1 MVIAFAGWND
11 AGGASTWAIRSLI
24 EKTIAT
30 EILTFD
36 SEEFYDF
43 SRERPTV
50 HLDGESRSLSW
61 PKNTISLSND
71 GSLLLMEGVEPQ
83 LNWKSFTQNILAEA
97 QNHNVSMII
106 TLGSLLAEVPHSRPV
121 LIHGVSENTEI
132 NKSYGLQTSSYEGPT
147 GIIGVINQLSTD
159 AGIPNMSF
167 WATVPNYVAGAES
180 PKAALALIEKLKT
193 TLNLSLNT
201 TDLEI
206 ASSAYERQINQII
219 EGDPDTS
226 KYVDELEDN
235 YDAGDYEIASPEDF
249 VKDVNGLQFPI
260 QKEDVWSDT
269 DENFYDK
276 IRGQRVVK
284 GYGTQQSVNMALNS

>member
-1 MVIAFAGWND
+1 MIKVLSMSEFGMDIDDSSTKAPIMVLAFAGWND

-43 SRERPTV
+43 SKERPTV
-50 HLDGESRSLSW
+50 HLDGESRFLSW

-83 LNWKSFTQNILAEA
+83 LNWQTFTQNILAEA
-97 QNHNVSMII
+97 QKYNVSMII

-132 NKSYGLQTSSYEGPT
+132 NRTYGLQTSSYEGPT

-180 PKAALALIEKLKT
+180 PKAALALIERLKT

-219 EGDPDTS
+219 EGDEDTS
-226 KYVDELEDN
+226 KYVDELEDS
-235 YDAGDYEIASPEDF
+235 YDAGDYEVASPEDF
-249 VKDVNGLQFPI
+249 VKDV
-260 QKEDVWSDT
+260 
-269 DENFYDK
+269 ENFLRD
-276 IRGQRVVK
+276 QD
-284 GYGTQQSVNMALNS
+284 

>member
-1 MVIAFAGWND
+1 MSEFGMDIDDSSTKAPIMVLAFAGWND

-50 HLDGESRSLSW
+50 QLDGESRFLSW

-71 GSLLLMEGVEPQ
+71 GSLLFMEGVEPQ
-83 LNWKSFTQNILAEA
+83 LNWQTFTQNILAEA
-97 QNHNVSMII
+97 KKYNVSMIV

-132 NKSYGLQTSSYEGPT
+132 NRTYGLQTSSYEGPT

-180 PKAALALIEKLKT
+180 PKAALALIERLKT

-219 EGDPDTS
+219 EGDEDTS
-226 KYVDELEDN
+226 KYVDELEDS
-235 YDAGDYEIASPEDF
+235 YDAGDYEVASPEDF
-249 VKDVNGLQFPI
+249 VKDV
-260 QKEDVWSDT
+260 
-269 DENFYDK
+269 ENFLRNQD
-276 IRGQRVVK
+276 
-284 GYGTQQSVNMALNS
+284 

>member
-1 MVIAFAGWND
+1 MSEFGMNIDDSSTKAPIMVLAFAGWND

-50 HLDGESRSLSW
+50 QLDGESRFLSW

-83 LNWKSFTQNILAEA
+83 LNWQTFTQNILAEA
-97 QNHNVSMII
+97 QKYNVSMII

-132 NKSYGLQTSSYEGPT
+132 NRTYGLQTSSYEGPT

-180 PKAALALIEKLKT
+180 PKAALALIERLKT

-219 EGDPDTS
+219 EGDEDTS
-226 KYVDELEDN
+226 KYVDELEDS
-235 YDAGDYEIASPEDF
+235 YDAGDYEVASPEDF
-249 VKDVNGLQFPI
+249 VKDV
-260 QKEDVWSDT
+260 
-269 DENFYDK
+269 ENFLRD
-276 IRGQRVVK
+276 QD
-284 GYGTQQSVNMALNS
+284 

>member
-1 MVIAFAGWND
+1 MIKVLSMSEFGMNIDDSSTKDPIMVIAFAGWND

-83 LNWKSFTQNILAEA
+83 LNWQTFTQNILAEA
-97 QNHNVSMII
+97 QKYNVSMII

-132 NKSYGLQTSSYEGPT
+132 NRTYGLQTSSYEGPT

-180 PKAALALIEKLKT
+180 PKAALALIERLKT

-219 EGDPDTS
+219 EGDEDTS
-226 KYVDELEDN
+226 KYVDELENN
-235 YDAGDYEIASPEDF
+235 YDAGDYELASPEDF
-249 VKDVNGLQFPI
+249 VKDV
-260 QKEDVWSDT
+260 
-269 DENFYDK
+269 ENFLRD
-276 IRGQRVVK
+276 QD
-284 GYGTQQSVNMALNS
+284 

>member
-1 MVIAFAGWND
+1 MSEFGMNIDDSSTKAPIMVLAFAGWND

-50 HLDGESRSLSW
+50 HLDGESRFLSW

-83 LNWKSFTQNILAEA
+83 LNWQTFTQNILAEA
-97 QNHNVSMII
+97 KKYNVSMII

-132 NKSYGLQTSSYEGPT
+132 NRTYGLQTSSYEGPT

-180 PKAALALIEKLKT
+180 PKAALALIERLKT

-219 EGDPDTS
+219 EGDEDTS
-226 KYVDELEDN
+226 KYVDELEDS
-235 YDAGDYEIASPEDF
+235 YDAGDYEVASPEDF
-249 VKDVNGLQFPI
+249 VKDV
-260 QKEDVWSDT
+260 
-269 DENFYDK
+269 ENFLRNQD
-276 IRGQRVVK
+276 
-284 GYGTQQSVNMALNS
+284 

>member
-1 MVIAFAGWND
+1 MIKVLSMSEFGMNIDDSTTKAPIMVIAFAGWND

-50 HLDGESRSLSW
+50 HLNGESRFLSW

-83 LNWKSFTQNILAEA
+83 LNWQTFTQNILAEA
-97 QNHNVSMII
+97 KKYNVSMII

-132 NKSYGLQTSSYEGPT
+132 NRTYGLQTSSYEGPT

-180 PKAALALIEKLKT
+180 PKAALALIERLKI

-219 EGDPDTS
+219 EGDEDTS
-226 KYVDELEDN
+226 KYVDELEDS
-235 YDAGDYEIASPEDF
+235 YDAGDYEVASPEDF
-249 VKDVNGLQFPI
+249 VKDV
-260 QKEDVWSDT
+260 
-269 DENFYDK
+269 ENFLRD
-276 IRGQRVVK
+276 QD
-284 GYGTQQSVNMALNS
+284 

>member
-1 MVIAFAGWND
+1 MIKVLSMSEFGMDIDDSSTKAPVMVIAFAGWND

-36 SEEFYDF
+36 SEEYYDF

-50 HLDGESRSLSW
+50 HLDGESRFLSW

-83 LNWKSFTQNILAEA
+83 LNWQTFTQNILAEA
-97 QNHNVSMII
+97 QKYNVSMII

-132 NKSYGLQTSSYEGPT
+132 NRTYGLQTSSYEGPT

-180 PKAALALIEKLKT
+180 PKAALALIERLKT

-219 EGDPDTS
+219 EGDEDTS

-235 YDAGDYEIASPEDF
+235 YDAGDYEVASPEDF
-249 VKDVNGLQFPI
+249 VKDV
-260 QKEDVWSDT
+260 
-269 DENFYDK
+269 ENFLRD
-276 IRGQRVVK
+276 QD
-284 GYGTQQSVNMALNS
+284 

>member
-1 MVIAFAGWND
+1 MIKVLSMSEFGMDIDDSSTKAPIMVLAFAGWND

-36 SEEFYDF
+36 SEKFYDF

-50 HLDGESRSLSW
+50 HLDGESRFLSW

-83 LNWKSFTQNILAEA
+83 LNWQTFTQNILAEA
-97 QNHNVSMII
+97 QKYNVSMII

-121 LIHGVSENTEI
+121 LVHGVSENTEI
-132 NKSYGLQTSSYEGPT
+132 NRTYGLQTSSYEGPT
-147 GIIGVINQLSTD
+147 GIVGVINQLSTD

-180 PKAALALIEKLKT
+180 PKAALALIERLKT

-219 EGDPDTS
+219 EGDEDTS
-226 KYVDELEDN
+226 KYVDELEDS
-235 YDAGDYEIASPEDF
+235 YDAGDYEVASPEDF
-249 VKDVNGLQFPI
+249 VKDV
-260 QKEDVWSDT
+260 
-269 DENFYDK
+269 ENFLRNQD
-276 IRGQRVVK
+276 
-284 GYGTQQSVNMALNS
+284 

>member
-1 MVIAFAGWND
+1 MSEFGMNIDDSTTKAPIMVLAFAGWND

-50 HLDGESRSLSW
+50 HLDGESRFLSW

-83 LNWKSFTQNILAEA
+83 LNWQTFTQNILAEA
-97 QNHNVSMII
+97 QKYNVSMII

-132 NKSYGLQTSSYEGPT
+132 NRTYGLQTSSYEGPT

-159 AGIPNMSF
+159 AGISNMSF

-180 PKAALALIEKLKT
+180 PKAALALIERLKT

-219 EGDPDTS
+219 EGDEDTS
-226 KYVDELEDN
+226 KYVDELENN
-235 YDAGDYEIASPEDF
+235 YDAGDYEVASPEDF
-249 VKDVNGLQFPI
+249 VKDV
-260 QKEDVWSDT
+260 
-269 DENFYDK
+269 ENFLRD
-276 IRGQRVVK
+276 QD
-284 GYGTQQSVNMALNS
+284 

>member
-1 MVIAFAGWND
+1 MIKVLSMSEFGMDIDDSSTKAPVMVIAFAGWND

-83 LNWKSFTQNILAEA
+83 LNWQTFTQNILAEA
-97 QNHNVSMII
+97 QKYNVSMII

-132 NKSYGLQTSSYEGPT
+132 NRTYGLQTSSYEGPT
-147 GIIGVINQLSTD
+147 GIIGVINQLSTE

-180 PKAALALIEKLKT
+180 PKAALALIERLKT

-219 EGDPDTS
+219 EGDEDTS

-235 YDAGDYEIASPEDF
+235 YDAGDYEVASPEDF
-249 VKDVNGLQFPI
+249 VKDV
-260 QKEDVWSDT
+260 
-269 DENFYDK
+269 ENFLRD
-276 IRGQRVVK
+276 QD
-284 GYGTQQSVNMALNS
+284 

>member
-1 MVIAFAGWND
+1 MSEFGMNIDDSTTKAPIMVIAFAGWND

-50 HLDGESRSLSW
+50 QLDGESRFLSW

-71 GSLLLMEGVEPQ
+71 GSLLFMEGVEPQ
-83 LNWKSFTQNILAEA
+83 LNWQTFTQNILAEA
-97 QNHNVSMII
+97 KKYNVSMII

-132 NKSYGLQTSSYEGPT
+132 NRTYGLQTSSYEGPT

-180 PKAALALIEKLKT
+180 PKAALALIERLKT

-219 EGDPDTS
+219 EGDEDTS
-226 KYVDELEDN
+226 KYVDELEDS
-235 YDAGDYEIASPEDF
+235 YDAGDYEVASPEDF
-249 VKDVNGLQFPI
+249 VKDV
-260 QKEDVWSDT
+260 
-269 DENFYDK
+269 ENFLRNQD
-276 IRGQRVVK
+276 
-284 GYGTQQSVNMALNS
+284 

>member
-1 MVIAFAGWND
+1 MSEFGKIADGSSTKAPIMVLAFAGWND

-36 SEEFYDF
+36 SEDYYDF

-50 HLDGESRSLSW
+50 HLDGESRFLSW
-61 PKNTISLSND
+61 PKNTISLSDD
-71 GSLLLMEGVEPQ
+71 GSLLLMEGIEPQ
-83 LNWKSFTQNILAEA
+83 LNWRTFTQNILAEA
-97 QNHNVSMII
+97 QKHNVSMII

-132 NKSYGLQTSSYEGPT
+132 NKSFGLQTSSYEGPT

-180 PKAALALIEKLKT
+180 PKAALALIERLKA

-219 EGDPDTS
+219 EGDEDTS

-235 YDAGDYEIASPEDF
+235 YDAGDYEVASPEDF
-249 VKDVNGLQFPI
+249 VKDV
-260 QKEDVWSDT
+260 
-269 DENFYDK
+269 ENFLRD
-276 IRGQRVVK
+276 QD
-284 GYGTQQSVNMALNS
+284 

>member
-1 MVIAFAGWND
+1 MIKVLSMSEFGMDIDDSSTKAPVMVIAFAGWND

-50 HLDGESRSLSW
+50 HLDGESRFLSW

-83 LNWKSFTQNILAEA
+83 LNWQTFTQNILAEA
-97 QNHNVSMII
+97 KKYNVSMII

-132 NKSYGLQTSSYEGPT
+132 NRTYGLQTSSYEGPT

-180 PKAALALIEKLKT
+180 PKAALALIERLKT

-219 EGDPDTS
+219 EGDEDTS

-235 YDAGDYEIASPEDF
+235 YDAGDYEVASPEDF
-249 VKDVNGLQFPI
+249 VKDV
-260 QKEDVWSDT
+260 
-269 DENFYDK
+269 ENFLRD
-276 IRGQRVVK
+276 QD
-284 GYGTQQSVNMALNS
+284 

>member
-1 MVIAFAGWND
+1 MSEFGMDIDDSSTKAPIMVLAFAGWND

-43 SRERPTV
+43 SKERPTV
-50 HLDGESRSLSW
+50 HLDGESRFLSW

-83 LNWKSFTQNILAEA
+83 LNWQTFTQNILAEA
-97 QNHNVSMII
+97 QKYNVSMII

-132 NKSYGLQTSSYEGPT
+132 NRTYGLQTSSYEGPT

-180 PKAALALIEKLKT
+180 PKAALALIERLKT

-219 EGDPDTS
+219 EGDEDTS
-226 KYVDELEDN
+226 KYVDELEDS
-235 YDAGDYEIASPEDF
+235 YDAGDYEVASPEDF
-249 VKDVNGLQFPI
+249 VKDV
-260 QKEDVWSDT
+260 
-269 DENFYDK
+269 ENFLRD
-276 IRGQRVVK
+276 QD
-284 GYGTQQSVNMALNS
+284 

>member
-1 MVIAFAGWND
+1 MIKVLSMSEFGMNIDDSTTKAPIMVIAFAGWND

-50 HLDGESRSLSW
+50 HLDGESRFLSW

-83 LNWKSFTQNILAEA
+83 LNWQTFTQNILAEA
-97 QNHNVSMII
+97 QKYNVSMII

-132 NKSYGLQTSSYEGPT
+132 NRTYGLQTSSYEGPT

-180 PKAALALIEKLKT
+180 PKAALALIERLKT

-219 EGDPDTS
+219 EGDEDTS
-226 KYVDELEDN
+226 KYVNELEDN
-235 YDAGDYEIASPEDF
+235 YDAGDYEVASPEDF
-249 VKDVNGLQFPI
+249 VKDV
-260 QKEDVWSDT
+260 
-269 DENFYDK
+269 ENFLRD
-276 IRGQRVVK
+276 QD
-284 GYGTQQSVNMALNS
+284 

>member
-1 MVIAFAGWND
+1 MIKVLSMSEFGMDIDDSSTKAPIMVLAFAGWND

-50 HLDGESRSLSW
+50 HLDGESRFLSW

-83 LNWKSFTQNILAEA
+83 LNWQTFTQNILAEA
-97 QNHNVSMII
+97 QKYNVSMII

-132 NKSYGLQTSSYEGPT
+132 NRTYGLQTSSYEGPT

-235 YDAGDYEIASPEDF
+235 YDAGDYEVASPEDF
-249 VKDVNGLQFPI
+249 VKDV
-260 QKEDVWSDT
+260 
-269 DENFYDK
+269 ENFLRD
-276 IRGQRVVK
+276 QD
-284 GYGTQQSVNMALNS
+284 

>member
-1 MVIAFAGWND
+1 MSEFGMITEESSPKAPIMVIAFAGWND
-11 AGGASTWAIRSLI
+11 AGGASTWAIRSLV

-36 SEEFYDF
+36 SEDYYDF

-50 HLDGESRSLSW
+50 HLDGESRFLSW
-61 PKNTISLSND
+61 PKNTISLSDD

-83 LNWKSFTQNILAEA
+83 LNWKTFTQSILDEA

-235 YDAGDYEIASPEDF
+235 YDAGDYEVASPEDF
-249 VKDVNGLQFPI
+249 VKDV
-260 QKEDVWSDT
+260 
-269 DENFYDK
+269 ENFLRD
-276 IRGQRVVK
+276 QD
-284 GYGTQQSVNMALNS
+284 

>member
-1 MVIAFAGWND
+1 MSEFGMNIDDSSTKDPIMVIAFAGWND

-83 LNWKSFTQNILAEA
+83 LNWQTFTQNILAEA
-97 QNHNVSMII
+97 QKHNVSMII

-132 NKSYGLQTSSYEGPT
+132 NRTYGLQTSSYEGPT

-180 PKAALALIEKLKT
+180 PKAALALIERLKT

-219 EGDPDTS
+219 EGDEDTS

-235 YDAGDYEIASPEDF
+235 YDAGDYEVASPEDF
-249 VKDVNGLQFPI
+249 VKDV
-260 QKEDVWSDT
+260 
-269 DENFYDK
+269 ENFLRD
-276 IRGQRVVK
+276 QD
-284 GYGTQQSVNMALNS
+284 

>member
-1 MVIAFAGWND
+1 MIKVLSMSEFGMDIDDSSTKAPVMVIAFAGWND

-50 HLDGESRSLSW
+50 HLDGESRFLSW

-83 LNWKSFTQNILAEA
+83 LNWQTFTQNILAEA
-97 QNHNVSMII
+97 QKYNVSMII

-132 NKSYGLQTSSYEGPT
+132 NRTYGLQTSSYEGPT

-180 PKAALALIEKLKT
+180 PKAALALIERLKT

-219 EGDPDTS
+219 EGDEDTS

-235 YDAGDYEIASPEDF
+235 YDAGGYEVASPEDF
-249 VKDVNGLQFPI
+249 VKDV
-260 QKEDVWSDT
+260 
-269 DENFYDK
+269 ENFLRD
-276 IRGQRVVK
+276 QD
-284 GYGTQQSVNMALNS
+284 

>member
-1 MVIAFAGWND
+1 MIKVLSMSEFGMNIDDSSTKAPIMVIAFAGWND

-50 HLDGESRSLSW
+50 HLDGGSRFLSW

-83 LNWKSFTQNILAEA
+83 LNWQTFTQNILAEA
-97 QNHNVSMII
+97 QKYNVSMII

-132 NKSYGLQTSSYEGPT
+132 NRTYGLQTSSYEGPT

-180 PKAALALIEKLKT
+180 PKAALALIERLKT

-219 EGDPDTS
+219 EGDEDTS

-235 YDAGDYEIASPEDF
+235 YDAGDYEVASPEDF
-249 VKDVNGLQFPI
+249 VKDV
-260 QKEDVWSDT
+260 
-269 DENFYDK
+269 ENFLRD
-276 IRGQRVVK
+276 QD
-284 GYGTQQSVNMALNS
+284 

>member
-1 MVIAFAGWND
+1 MSEFGMDIDDSSTKAPVMVIAFAGWND

-30 EILTFD
+30 EILTFE

-50 HLDGESRSLSW
+50 HLDGESRFLSW

-71 GSLLLMEGVEPQ
+71 GSFLFMEGVEPQ
-83 LNWKSFTQNILAEA
+83 LNWQTFTQNILAEA
-97 QNHNVSMII
+97 KKYNVSMII

-121 LIHGVSENTEI
+121 LVHGVSENTEI
-132 NKSYGLQTSSYEGPT
+132 NRTYGLQTSSYEGPT

-180 PKAALALIEKLKT
+180 PKAALALIERLKT

-219 EGDPDTS
+219 EGDEDTS

-235 YDAGDYEIASPEDF
+235 YDAGDYEVASPEDF
-249 VKDVNGLQFPI
+249 VKDV
-260 QKEDVWSDT
+260 
-269 DENFYDK
+269 ENFLRD
-276 IRGQRVVK
+276 QD
-284 GYGTQQSVNMALNS
+284 

>member
-1 MVIAFAGWND
+1 MIKVLSMSEFGMDIDDSSTKAPVMVIAFAGWND

-50 HLDGESRSLSW
+50 HLDGESRFLSW

-83 LNWKSFTQNILAEA
+83 LNWQTFTQNILAEA
-97 QNHNVSMII
+97 QKYNVSMII

-132 NKSYGLQTSSYEGPT
+132 NRTYGLQTSSYEGPT

-180 PKAALALIEKLKT
+180 PKAALALIERLKT

-219 EGDPDTS
+219 EGDEDTS
-226 KYVDELEDN
+226 KYVDELENN
-235 YDAGDYEIASPEDF
+235 YDAGDYEVASPEDF
-249 VKDVNGLQFPI
+249 VKDV
-260 QKEDVWSDT
+260 
-269 DENFYDK
+269 ENFLRD
-276 IRGQRVVK
+276 QD
-284 GYGTQQSVNMALNS
+284 

>member
-1 MVIAFAGWND
+1 MSEFGMITEESSPKAPIMVVAFAGWND
-11 AGGASTWAIRSLI
+11 AGGASTWAIRSLL

-36 SEEFYDF
+36 SEGYYDF

-50 HLDGESRSLSW
+50 HLDGESRFLSW

-83 LNWKSFTQNILAEA
+83 LNWQTFTQNILAEA
-97 QNHNVSMII
+97 QKYNVSMII

-180 PKAALALIEKLKT
+180 PKAALALIERLKT

-219 EGDPDTS
+219 EGDEDTS
-226 KYVDELEDN
+226 KYVDELENN
-235 YDAGDYEIASPEDF
+235 YDAGDYEVASPEDF
-249 VKDVNGLQFPI
+249 VKDV
-260 QKEDVWSDT
+260 
-269 DENFYDK
+269 ENFLRD
-276 IRGQRVVK
+276 QD
-284 GYGTQQSVNMALNS
+284 

>member
-1 MVIAFAGWND
+1 MSEFGMITEESSPKAPIMVIAFAGWND
-11 AGGASTWAIRSLI
+11 AGGASTWAIRSLL

-36 SEEFYDF
+36 SEGYYDF

-50 HLDGESRSLSW
+50 HLDGESRFLSW
-61 PKNTISLSND
+61 PKNTISLSDD

-83 LNWKSFTQNILAEA
+83 LNWKTFTQNILAEA
-97 QNHNVSMII
+97 QNHKVSMII

-235 YDAGDYEIASPEDF
+235 YDAGDYEVASPEDF
-249 VKDVNGLQFPI
+249 VKDV
-260 QKEDVWSDT
+260 
-269 DENFYDK
+269 ENFLRD
-276 IRGQRVVK
+276 QD
-284 GYGTQQSVNMALNS
+284 

>member
-1 MVIAFAGWND
+1 MSEFGMNIDDSSTKDPIMVIAFAGWND

-83 LNWKSFTQNILAEA
+83 LNWQTFTQNILAEA
-97 QNHNVSMII
+97 QKHNVSMII

-132 NKSYGLQTSSYEGPT
+132 NRTYGLQTSSYEGPT

-180 PKAALALIEKLKT
+180 PKAALALIERLKT

-219 EGDPDTS
+219 EGDEDTS
-226 KYVDELEDN
+226 KYVDELENN
-235 YDAGDYEIASPEDF
+235 YDAGDYEVASPEDF
-249 VKDVNGLQFPI
+249 VKDV
-260 QKEDVWSDT
+260 
-269 DENFYDK
+269 ENFLRD
-276 IRGQRVVK
+276 QD
-284 GYGTQQSVNMALNS
+284 

>member
-1 MVIAFAGWND
+1 MSEFGMNIDDSSTKAPIMVIAFAGWND

-50 HLDGESRSLSW
+50 HLDGESRFLSW

-83 LNWKSFTQNILAEA
+83 LNWQTFTQNILAEA
-97 QNHNVSMII
+97 QKYNVSMII

-132 NKSYGLQTSSYEGPT
+132 NRTYGLQTSSYEGPT

-180 PKAALALIEKLKT
+180 PKAALALIERLKT

-219 EGDPDTS
+219 EGDEDTS
-226 KYVDELEDN
+226 KYVDELEDS
-235 YDAGDYEIASPEDF
+235 YDAGDYEVASPEDF
-249 VKDVNGLQFPI
+249 VKDV
-260 QKEDVWSDT
+260 
-269 DENFYDK
+269 ENFLRD
-276 IRGQRVVK
+276 QD
-284 GYGTQQSVNMALNS
+284 

>member
-1 MVIAFAGWND
+1 MIKVLSMSEFGMDIDDSSTKAPVMVIAFAGWND

-50 HLDGESRSLSW
+50 HLDGESRFLSW

-83 LNWKSFTQNILAEA
+83 LNWQTFTQNILAEA
-97 QNHNVSMII
+97 QKYNVSMII

-132 NKSYGLQTSSYEGPT
+132 NRTHGLQTSSYEGPT

-180 PKAALALIEKLKT
+180 PKAALALIERLKT

-219 EGDPDTS
+219 EGDEDTS

-235 YDAGDYEIASPEDF
+235 YDAGDYEVASPEDF
-249 VKDVNGLQFPI
+249 VKDV
-260 QKEDVWSDT
+260 
-269 DENFYDK
+269 ENFLRD
-276 IRGQRVVK
+276 QD
-284 GYGTQQSVNMALNS
+284 

>member
-1 MVIAFAGWND
+1 MIKVLSMSEFGMDIDDSSTKAPVMVIAFAGWND

-50 HLDGESRSLSW
+50 HLDGESRFLRW

-83 LNWKSFTQNILAEA
+83 LNWQTFTQNILAEA
-97 QNHNVSMII
+97 QKYNVSMII

-132 NKSYGLQTSSYEGPT
+132 NRTYGLQTSSYEGPT

-180 PKAALALIEKLKT
+180 PKAALALIERLKT

-219 EGDPDTS
+219 EGDEDTS

-235 YDAGDYEIASPEDF
+235 YDAGDYEVASPEDF
-249 VKDVNGLQFPI
+249 VKDV
-260 QKEDVWSDT
+260 
-269 DENFYDK
+269 ENFLRD
-276 IRGQRVVK
+276 QD
-284 GYGTQQSVNMALNS
+284 

>member
-1 MVIAFAGWND
+1 MIKVLSMSEFGMDIDDSSTKAPVMVIAFAGWND

-50 HLDGESRSLSW
+50 QLDGESRFLSW

-83 LNWKSFTQNILAEA
+83 LNWQTFTQNILAEA
-97 QNHNVSMII
+97 QKYNVSMII

-132 NKSYGLQTSSYEGPT
+132 NRTYGLQTSSYEGPT

-180 PKAALALIEKLKT
+180 PKAALALIERLKT

-219 EGDPDTS
+219 EGDEDTS
-226 KYVDELEDN
+226 KYVDELEDS
-235 YDAGDYEIASPEDF
+235 YDAGDYEVASPEDF
-249 VKDVNGLQFPI
+249 VKDV
-260 QKEDVWSDT
+260 
-269 DENFYDK
+269 ENFLRNQD
-276 IRGQRVVK
+276 
-284 GYGTQQSVNMALNS
+284 

>member
-1 MVIAFAGWND
+1 MSEFGMDIDDSSTKAPVMVIAFAGWND

-50 HLDGESRSLSW
+50 HLDGESRFLSW

-71 GSLLLMEGVEPQ
+71 GSFLFMEGVEPQ
-83 LNWKSFTQNILAEA
+83 LNWQTFTQNILAEA
-97 QNHNVSMII
+97 QKFNVSMII

-132 NKSYGLQTSSYEGPT
+132 NKTYGLQTSSYEGPT

-180 PKAALALIEKLKT
+180 PKAALALIERLKT

-219 EGDPDTS
+219 EGDEDTS

-235 YDAGDYEIASPEDF
+235 YDAGDYEVASPEDF
-249 VKDVNGLQFPI
+249 VKDV
-260 QKEDVWSDT
+260 
-269 DENFYDK
+269 ENFLRD
-276 IRGQRVVK
+276 QD
-284 GYGTQQSVNMALNS
+284 

>member
-1 MVIAFAGWND
+1 MSEIGMNIDDSSSKDPIMVIAFAGWND

-83 LNWKSFTQNILAEA
+83 LNWQTFTQNILAEA
-97 QNHNVSMII
+97 QKYNVSMII

-132 NKSYGLQTSSYEGPT
+132 NRTYGLQTSSYEGPT

-180 PKAALALIEKLKT
+180 PKAALALIERLKT

-219 EGDPDTS
+219 EGDEDTS
-226 KYVDELEDN
+226 KYVDELENN
-235 YDAGDYEIASPEDF
+235 YDAGDYEVASPEDF
-249 VKDVNGLQFPI
+249 VKDV
-260 QKEDVWSDT
+260 
-269 DENFYDK
+269 ENFLRD
-276 IRGQRVVK
+276 QD
-284 GYGTQQSVNMALNS
+284 

>member
-1 MVIAFAGWND
+1 MSEFGMDIDDSSTKAPVMVIAFAGWND

-43 SRERPTV
+43 SKERPTV
-50 HLDGESRSLSW
+50 HLDGESRFLSW

-71 GSLLLMEGVEPQ
+71 GSFLFMEGVEPQ
-83 LNWKSFTQNILAEA
+83 LNWQTFTQNILAEA
-97 QNHNVSMII
+97 KKYNVSMII

-132 NKSYGLQTSSYEGPT
+132 NRTYGLQTSSYEGPT

-180 PKAALALIEKLKT
+180 PKAALALIERLKT

-219 EGDPDTS
+219 EGDEDTS
-226 KYVDELEDN
+226 KYVDELEDS
-235 YDAGDYEIASPEDF
+235 YDAGDYEVASPEDF
-249 VKDVNGLQFPI
+249 VKDV
-260 QKEDVWSDT
+260 
-269 DENFYDK
+269 ENFLRD
-276 IRGQRVVK
+276 QD
-284 GYGTQQSVNMALNS
+284 

>member
-1 MVIAFAGWND
+1 MIKVLSMSEFGMDIDDSSTKAPIMVLAFAGWND

-50 HLDGESRSLSW
+50 HLDGESRFLSW

-83 LNWKSFTQNILAEA
+83 LNWQTFTQNILAEA
-97 QNHNVSMII
+97 QKYNVSMII

-132 NKSYGLQTSSYEGPT
+132 NRTYGLQTSSYEGPT

-180 PKAALALIEKLKT
+180 PKAALALIERLKT

-219 EGDPDTS
+219 EGDEDTS

-235 YDAGDYEIASPEDF
+235 YDAGDYEVASPEDF
-249 VKDVNGLQFPI
+249 VKDV
-260 QKEDVWSDT
+260 
-269 DENFYDK
+269 ENFLRNQD
-276 IRGQRVVK
+276 
-284 GYGTQQSVNMALNS
+284 

>member
-1 MVIAFAGWND
+1 MSEFGMDIDDSSTKAPVMVIAFAGWND

-50 HLDGESRSLSW
+50 HLDGESRFLSW

-71 GSLLLMEGVEPQ
+71 GSLLFMEGVEPQ
-83 LNWKSFTQNILAEA
+83 LNWQTFTQNILAEA
-97 QNHNVSMII
+97 RKYNVSMII

-132 NKSYGLQTSSYEGPT
+132 NRTYGLQTSSYEGPT

-180 PKAALALIEKLKT
+180 PKAALALIERLKT

-219 EGDPDTS
+219 EGDEDTS
-226 KYVDELEDN
+226 KYVDELEEN
-235 YDAGDYEIASPEDF
+235 YDAGDYEVASPEDF
-249 VKDVNGLQFPI
+249 VKDV
-260 QKEDVWSDT
+260 
-269 DENFYDK
+269 ENFLRNQD
-276 IRGQRVVK
+276 
-284 GYGTQQSVNMALNS
+284 

>member
-1 MVIAFAGWND
+1 MSEFGMNIDDSSTKAPIMVLAFAGWND

-50 HLDGESRSLSW
+50 HLDGESRFLSW

-71 GSLLLMEGVEPQ
+71 GSLLFMEGVEPQ
-83 LNWKSFTQNILAEA
+83 LNWQTFTQNILAEA
-97 QNHNVSMII
+97 KKYNVSMII

-132 NKSYGLQTSSYEGPT
+132 NRTYGLQTSSYEGPT

-180 PKAALALIEKLKT
+180 PKAALALIERLKT

-219 EGDPDTS
+219 EGDEDTS

-235 YDAGDYEIASPEDF
+235 YDAGDYEVASPEDF
-249 VKDVNGLQFPI
+249 VKDV
-260 QKEDVWSDT
+260 
-269 DENFYDK
+269 ENFLRD
-276 IRGQRVVK
+276 QD
-284 GYGTQQSVNMALNS
+284 

>member
-1 MVIAFAGWND
+1 MSEFGMNIDDSSTKAPIMVLAFAGWND

-50 HLDGESRSLSW
+50 QLDGESRFLSW

-83 LNWKSFTQNILAEA
+83 LNWQTFTQNILAEA
-97 QNHNVSMII
+97 KKYNVSMII

-132 NKSYGLQTSSYEGPT
+132 NRTYGLQTSSYEGPT

-180 PKAALALIEKLKT
+180 PKAALALIERLKT

-219 EGDPDTS
+219 EGDEDTS
-226 KYVDELEDN
+226 KYVDELEDS
-235 YDAGDYEIASPEDF
+235 YDAGDYEVASPEDF
-249 VKDVNGLQFPI
+249 VKDV
-260 QKEDVWSDT
+260 
-269 DENFYDK
+269 ENFLRNQD
-276 IRGQRVVK
+276 
-284 GYGTQQSVNMALNS
+284 